1 MNTPPH
7 HVNPEVQL
15 PPSQGQM
22 NVGTNLRQPS
32 PATHTGAVEAEWRV
46 VKPAGLDLT
55 AASLPNGQ
63 LAAALAKAQGEMKA
77 AVYNKI
83 NPHFKN
89 RYADLAAVLDAVRGP
104 LSKHGIG
111 YTQIMETQP
120 DFALVTTLHHTSGQ
134 VISSRYPL
142 PLGAKPQE
150 LGSALTYA
158 RRYSLSAICG
168 VAADEDDDAEAANKI
183 EDKPLTPEQVEHLQI
198 LIVDT
203 ATDIPKFLGYMAKLT
218 KLDIKRLEDIPQSQF
233 PTAFAAL
240 SKKAKVVHE

>member
-7 HVNPEVQL
+7 HINPEVQL
-15 PPSQGQM
+15 PPASHTATVEHFASAPVYPKASQKMEAIWNPPLAFPPQS
-22 NVGTNLRQPS
+22 TNG
-32 PATHTGAVEAEWRV
+32 H
-46 VKPAGLDLT
+46 
-55 AASLPNGQ
+55 

-104 LSKHGIG
+104 LSKNGIG

-134 VISSRYPL
+134 TISSRYPL

-168 VAADEDDDAEAANKI
+168 IAADEDDDAEAANKI

-203 ATDIPKFLGYMAKLT
+203 GADIPKFLGYMAKLT

-233 PTAFAAL
+233 QTAFAAL
-240 SKKAKVVHE
+240 RKKTKVIHE